1 MDLLIGL
8 LAALVALSVFDLL
21 AIELG
26 VDSRSGSDDPH
37 APLFGAG

>member
-1 MDLLIGL
+1 MELLIIL
-8 LAALVALSVFDLL
+8 LVALVGLAAFDAL
-21 AIELG
+21 AVELG